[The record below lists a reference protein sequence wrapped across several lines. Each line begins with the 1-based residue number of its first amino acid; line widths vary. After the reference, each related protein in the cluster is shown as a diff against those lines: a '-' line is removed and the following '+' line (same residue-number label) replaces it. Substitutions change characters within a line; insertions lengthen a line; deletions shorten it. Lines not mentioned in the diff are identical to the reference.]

1 MQSKNLKRS
10 GTYISKNIFS
20 VFSLLALIGC
30 GGGGGSGTSGGGE
43 TPTTPTTPTYSVSS
57 TFIKG
62 LVTGATCELFELTA
76 AGAKSDLVTSGN
88 TTNGVVSFGSDIE
101 YQGSAVI
108 ECIGGSYTDE
118 ATGATLTAP
127 LMRAVVDLDGN
138 GSFVVSPL
146 TEIAAQLAET
156 GGDLGMALTTH
167 NSGVASALG
176 LDADITELVP
186 LDLNNI
192 AAVNTASGRYGTVLA
207 LISQL
212 NANDASGSLS
222 DVLDELAGDLED
234 SSLSVATL
242 TDLSEA
248 VSDLSTSTVAE
259 NISDT
264 ALANVVAS
272 AGIPIEDD
280 NPVAETGQPNILVI
294 LSDDQGVD
302 SSAEYDYSMDP
313 PNTPVLS
320 ALAADGVVFQNAW
333 ATPACSST
341 RAGLLTG
348 KHGINN
354 GVPTVPGNLDENDE
368 IIYEYLGE
376 NTATSNY
383 ASAYIGKWH
392 LGTDLIDGDTNPVG
406 NGIPYF
412 AGALQGNISDY
423 DSWNL
428 TIDSSDTAIS
438 ESVSTEYNTS
448 ELTRLAENWIADQDS
463 PWFLTL
469 AYNAPHGPVHLPNS
483 SLHSRD
489 NLTNCNDSRECF
501 LAMIEAMD
509 TEIGNLLNTLSAA
522 ELENTLIIY
531 IGDNGTANGQRD
543 PLVFNGGQVKNSLF
557 DGGMRVPL
565 FASGAG
571 VTRSDAV
578 EERLVTVTDLYAT
591 IAELAGAEIEEP
603 LHDSISLAGYLSS
616 TNGDTRQHAYTD
628 WENGEWA
635 IRNQSHHLINED
647 TQTLYRL
654 DDTGI
659 SHTHVQVTDDDIL
672 FELQVEALKIQGGLN
687 SFNATPDGLAIL
699 DISQDGD
706 NAALGTRASTCARFV
721 KNYEATAN
729 NIGGDI
735 DSNRTGPAPR
745 YTPSVMNSE
754 VSISVEDGFCI
765 IESNAIPN
773 HDAQYETTGFASDIT
788 PQTNFFHKIPA
799 TPEFADEITPT
810 RLAASQAI
818 LLNGVTMDV
827 YAAGCLG
834 IQDGVVGCGVNEF
847 SNNPDNEWRFDP
859 GWENSFFNE
868 DAHGAHT
875 QGAGE
880 YHYHGNPRALYDL
893 TGNTES
899 GVIGFAADGFP
910 LYGPFINDQG
920 TVREVT
926 TSYQLKSGSRPNL
939 EHLNALDADDN
950 SAQILEYSEQQYDGA
965 FRQDY
970 EYVEGLGDL
979 DECNGMFKDG
989 SYGYYVTDSFPYTA
1003 NCYRGERQSDFSY
1016 DPNTGGNAKT
1026 SPEEEEYWMHAH

>member
-1 MQSKNLKRS
+1 M
-10 GTYISKNIFS
+10 
-20 VFSLLALIGC
+20 LALIGC
-30 GGGGGSGTSGGGE
+30 GGGGGSGTSGGGD

-62 LVTGATCELFELTA
+62 LVTGATCEFFELTA

-127 LMRAVVDLDGN
+127 LMRAVVNLDGN

-212 NANDASGSLS
+212 NANDASGGLS

-463 PWFLTL
+463 PWFMIL
-469 AYNAPHGPVHLPNS
+469 AYNAPHGPVHLPDN
-483 SLHSRD
+483 SLHTR
-489 NLTNCNDSRECF
+489 NLTDCSDSRECF

-509 TEIGNLLNTLSAA
+509 TEVGNLLDTLSQ
-522 ELENTLIIY
+522 EERDNTLIIF

-543 PLVFNGGQVKNSLF
+543 PLVFDGGQVKNSLF

-571 VTRSDAV
+571 VTRSDVV

-591 IAELAGAEIEEP
+591 VAELAGAEIEEP
-603 LHDSISLAGYLSS
+603 LYDSISFADFLTS
-616 TNGDTRQHAYTD
+616 TTGDTRQHAYTD
-628 WENGEWA
+628 WAETDLGVDTYA
-635 IRNQSHHLINED
+635 IRNHTHHLISED

-654 DDTGI
+654 DDTGV
-659 SHTHVQVTDDDIL
+659 SHSHVQISDEDIL
-672 FELQVEALKIQGGLN
+672 FELQVEAARIRGELGELVASPSGD
-687 SFNATPDGLAIL
+687 AL
-699 DISQDGD
+699 DITDGGE
-706 NAALGTRASTCARFV
+706 NGTYTIRATTCARYV
-721 KNYEATAN
+721 KDYTASVTNLGGTLQNVADDEMFTAN
-729 NIGGDI
+729 L
-735 DSNRTGPAPR
+735 
-745 YTPSVMNSE
+745 
-754 VSISVEDGFCI
+754 SISVANGECEFATDG
-765 IESNAIPN
+765 IPN
-773 HDAQYETTGFASDIT
+773 HDMQDTGNFANPVSEQNDIYRMT
-788 PQTNFFHKIPA
+788 A
-799 TPEFADEITPT
+799 TPEI
-810 RLAASQAI
+810 AASTTELELGQEQGI
-818 LLNGVTMDV
+818 YLNGVKIDIF
-827 YAAGCLG
+827 AAACLG
-834 IQDGVVGCGVNEF
+834 VDNERVGCGANTVSDE
-847 SNNPDNEWRFDP
+847 NEWRFDP
-859 GWENSFFNE
+859 MFGENGFGTDSHN
-868 DAHGAHT
+868 AHT
-875 QGAGE
+875 QPSGA
-880 YHYHGNPRALYDL
+880 YHYHGSPNALFDG
-893 TGNTES
+893 TGETES
-899 GVIGFAADGFP
+899 GTVGFAADGFP
-910 LYGPFINDQG
+910 IYGLYINEDG
-920 TVREVT
+920 TVREVES
-926 TSYQLKSGSRPNL
+926 SYQLKSGNRPSLNL
-939 EHLNALDADDN
+939 GGS
-950 SAQILEYSEQQYDGA
+950 SAEYSEQPYDGV

-970 EYVEGLGDL
+970 EYVEGSGDL
-979 DECNGMFKDG
+979 DECNGMFSDG
-989 SYGYYVTDSFPYTA
+989 SYGYYVTNGYPYIVGCFKGTPDSTFV
-1003 NCYRGERQSDFSY
+1003 GGG
-1016 DPNTGGNAKT
+1016 GGNAKT
-1026 SPEEEEYWMHAH
+1026 YILH